1 MSRFKQAAPDPEK
14 AARDGVANYVPARRQ
29 PNLDHECG
37 TCERTATWEIQ
48 IDGQK
53 SYACA
58 DCRAELAIVAR
69 GVYQERRL

>member
-1 MSRFKQAAPDPEK
+1 MSRFRQAAPDPGK

-29 PNLDHECG
+29 VNLNFACTD
-37 TCERTATWEIQ
+37 CERTATWEIQ
-48 IDGQK
+48 IDGRRFH
-53 SYACA
+53 ACA